1 MFLLFFFLF
10 QKAPL
15 GGFFL
20 SGTQLAPGHAI
31 VFCCFALFWG
41 GTRAVPA
48 HSVDEE
54 FQFRIDAAECAVDG
68 VFSLFLLRK
77 SSFAF
82 CAPNGSWTEIFA
94 GFYRVDLGFF
104 IVKKGRSERRRFL
117 DTESVSCSVFFC
129 KFYRAV
135 DFWVGRW
142 IDVGSDYSW
151 FIRFGRLAAL
161 LPFLFIEV
169 LAIFGGD
176 LVFVPSHS
184 LKVLSNDY
192 TIFFGL
198 VCFVFVTL
206 SLSPSLIRSLY
217 FQKVWL
223 ISVSSKCRAVD
234 ATGFC
239 FVVIIFFFWWTGSR
253 PRMHCAAFLY
263 TWGGCTG
270 RQGANCGSPP
280 KKNKKKKKLNG
291 KPKKKRIRYLELDPQ
306 QHRIFLTLLAVFE
319 KVGRLH
325 RLLDDGRRG
334 VAFFSLKRNPKPK
347 NNKTKKTKKRKE
359 NRLKSERSASIVRV
373 LLVSSTRRWRTP
385 PCTFI
390 AHSKSTIRYTH
401 TRSINHIDYEH
412 DQSSLMIIEIKWY
425 YWHYPPEQ
433 RW

>member
-31 VFCCFALFWG
+31 VFCCFALFLG

-239 FVVIIFFFWWTGSR
+239 FVVIIFFLVDWQPATNALRGLSLHLR
-253 PRMHCAAFLY
+253 RLHGPPRSELWF
-263 TWGGCTG
+263 
-270 RQGANCGSPP
+270 P
-280 KKNKKKKKLNG
+280 KKKKKE
-291 KPKKKRIRYLELDPQ
+291 KKTKWQAKKKRIRYLELDPQ

>member
-31 VFCCFALFWG
+31 VFCRFALFLG

-270 RQGANCGSPP
+270 RQGANCGSQ
-280 KKNKKKKKLNG
+280 KKRKKKKKLNG
-291 KPKKKRIRYLELDPQ
+291 KPKKKESDTWNSTRSSTGY
-306 QHRIFLTLLAVFE
+306 FLRCSQCLRKWAVSTGFSTTAA
-319 KVGRLH
+319 
-325 RLLDDGRRG
+325 
-334 VAFFSLKRNPKPK
+334 VALPSSVWNEIQNQKI
-347 NNKTKKTKKRKE
+347 TKQKKRKKGRKIDW
-359 NRLKSERSASIVRV
+359 NRNDRHRSSEFFSFHQREGGGHHPALSLHIQNPQFDTRILGQSII
-373 LLVSSTRRWRTP
+373 LITNT
-385 PCTFI
+385 
-390 AHSKSTIRYTH
+390 
-401 TRSINHIDYEH
+401 INH
-412 DQSSLMIIEIKWY
+412 
-425 YWHYPPEQ
+425 
-433 RW
+433 RWWS

>member
-1 MFLLFFFLF
+1 ML
-10 QKAPL
+10 
-15 GGFFL
+15 
-20 SGTQLAPGHAI
+20 
-31 VFCCFALFWG
+31 C
-41 GTRAVPA
+41 
-48 HSVDEE
+48 
-54 FQFRIDAAECAVDG
+54 
-68 VFSLFLLRK
+68 
-77 SSFAF
+77 
-82 CAPNGSWTEIFA
+82 
-94 GFYRVDLGFF
+94 
-104 IVKKGRSERRRFL
+104 
-117 DTESVSCSVFFC
+117 FFC

-239 FVVIIFFFWWTGSR
+239 FVVIFFFWWTGSR

-270 RQGANCGSPP
+270 RQGANCGSQ
-280 KKNKKKKKLNG
+280 KKRKKKKKLNG
-291 KPKKKRIRYLELDPQ
+291 KPKKKESDTWNSTRSSTGY
-306 QHRIFLTLLAVFE
+306 FLRCSQCLRKWAVSTGFSTTAA
-319 KVGRLH
+319 
-325 RLLDDGRRG
+325 
-334 VAFFSLKRNPKPK
+334 VALPSSVWNEIQNQKITKQ
-347 NNKTKKTKKRKE
+347 KKTKKRKE